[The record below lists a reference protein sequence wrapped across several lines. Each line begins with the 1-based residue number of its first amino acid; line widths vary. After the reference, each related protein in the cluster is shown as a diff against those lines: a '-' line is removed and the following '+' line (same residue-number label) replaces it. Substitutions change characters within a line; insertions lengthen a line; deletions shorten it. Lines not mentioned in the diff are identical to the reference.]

1 MALELTPDMNITRTA
16 KDLGMYV
23 TTFWR
28 LAVAPAMAAMPV
40 DTYGNQHP
48 TVLALKKRAFMEIAG
63 IIPHE
68 TEGRWFR
75 AFMADP
81 LCHKFL
87 SSRAL
92 KEFGVSRAYAVR
104 RMLTLLEREM
114 ARTPNRRIMPQL
126 LAHLVPALGQ
136 ANLEYLIKTKEY
148 PITLGPFERASEHAI
163 EMLSKQG
170 KRDAVMAR
178 AAMPKRWGA
187 SNETYLADLE
197 ARRAT
202 QFAAHAD
209 LLNATPTPRLK
220 AFAKHLQTTLPSKA
234 SKRMPHPGAVIQ
246 YIDRCLRSRIPATVY
261 QELHAQA
268 TAYAVEAPI
277 AIQQRLNS
285 LV

>member
-178 AAMPKRWGA
+178 AAMPKRWGHPVR
-187 SNETYLADLE
+187 ST
-197 ARRAT
+197 RRPA
-202 QFAAHAD
+202 QRHAHPEPQGLRQAPANYPPQQSIEAHA
-209 LLNATPTPRLK
+209 ASRCCHSIHRPMPTV
-220 AFAKHLQTTLPSKA
+220 T
-234 SKRMPHPGAVIQ
+234 HPGHRLPRTPCTGHCVRRGGT
-246 YIDRCLRSRIPATVY
+246 DRHPATL
-261 QELHAQA
+261 ELSR
-268 TAYAVEAPI
+268 VS
-277 AIQQRLNS
+277 R
-285 LV
+285 